1 MNSKYG
7 GYMGR
12 ILDIDMTRKS
22 FCDYP
27 ITDNDRE
34 KFIGGKTL
42 AAKILFDELSPGIDP
57 FSAENIIVFMTG
69 PFTGTGAPCTSRF
82 DISTKN
88 ALTGGI
94 ASSNCGG
101 TFGIHLKKAGYDGLV
116 IRGKASHPT
125 LLKITE
131 SGVDFLDASS
141 LWGKDTE
148 ETQKT
153 LEKEFGRKRGMA
165 VIGPAGENLVRY
177 ASVISGERAAGR
189 CGVGAV
195 MGSKN
200 IKAIVAWGG
209 KKPPVSNPAA
219 FRKAV
224 KKWVKILQ
232 ENPATSKTLPELG
245 TANLVNACN
254 ASGTMPTRNF
264 QKGTFERAHL
274 ISGEEMADKHL
285 ANNTGCVS
293 CPIRCGRLVKLG
305 DKIIKGPEYE
315 TLGMLGPNIENDDL
329 GKIIEWNYKLDLL
342 GMDTITAG
350 ATIACAMELNEK
362 GIWKNGLE
370 FGKTDAISAL
380 LDDIAHRRGVGA
392 ELADGSLR
400 LALKY
405 GAPELSMHA
414 KGMEFA
420 AYSPRRAV
428 GHGLGYATSN
438 RGGCHINGGYLIY
451 FEAVGPVT
459 MDPLSPKAKPEFCVF
474 QQNMME
480 ALSASGNCIFTT
492 YALIPGIASEIVPP
506 ASATAGIVSKAM
518 LASGAMLRPQGRA
531 LKDWMLPFH
540 LPVIPHTETLSALTG
555 MKIDL
560 GHFAVAG
567 ERGFTLE
574 RMFNMREGM
583 DGSYDALP
591 SRLTH
596 EPQSPDNPRT
606 KVPLDQMLPVYYET
620 RDWDEQGKPTKRLLK
635 KLGLEFANPELR
647 RLEIRSSKQ
656 IKPLPSSVEELKNET
671 ANINRL
677 LNRRSDKKS
686 MTIGIHEGDV
696 SKIKTNEIKKKVA
709 ALRTSRL
716 FIQPDR
722 CRSCG
727 LCHAACP
734 ADAIDWRHGTPAII
748 SAKKCVSCGKCYE
761 ACPSNFSA
769 IAIEKSDKVTLRKK
783 RIKVEI
789 DAELCRKC
797 GKCFRNCPTG
807 AIQWQKKETARIEQ
821 KLCVKCGVCQI
832 VCPDNFNAVRIN
844 GKLKIVNLDSGSPP
858 ATKKHHAHLTPDSSQ
873 STIV

>member
-1 MNSKYG
+1 MDGAFMDSKFG

-12 ILDIDMTRKS
+12 VLDIDMTRKS
-22 FCDYP
+22 VCDYP
-27 ITDNDRE
+27 VTDMDRE

-42 AAKILFDELSPGIDP
+42 AAKILFDELTPNTDVFSP
-57 FSAENIIVFMTG
+57 ENIIVFMTG

-116 IRGKASHPT
+116 IRGRAARPS

-131 SGVDFLDASS
+131 SGVDFVDASS

-148 ETQKT
+148 ETQKI
-153 LEKEFGRKRGMA
+153 LEKQFGHKRGMA

-200 IKAIVAWGG
+200 IKAIVSWGG
-209 KKPPVSNPAA
+209 KKPPVNNPTD

-224 KKWVKILQ
+224 KKWVKLLK
-232 ENPATSKTLPELG
+232 ENPATSETLPMLG

-274 ISGEEMADKHL
+274 VSGEEMAEKHL

-293 CPIRCGRLVKLG
+293 CPIRCGRLVRLG
-305 DKIIKGPEYE
+305 DRIVKGPEYE
-315 TLGMLGPNIENDDL
+315 TIGMLGPNIENDDL

-362 GIWKNGLE
+362 GLWNNGLE
-370 FGKTDAISAL
+370 FGKTDGISSL
-380 LDDIAHRRGVGA
+380 LDDIAHRRGIGG

-400 LALKY
+400 LALKH
-405 GAPELSMHA
+405 GAPELSMNA

-492 YALIPGIASEIVPP
+492 YALIPGIASELVPP
-506 ASATAGIVSKAM
+506 ASATAEVVSKIM
-518 LASGAMLRPQGRA
+518 LAAGAMLRPQGRA

-555 MKIDL
+555 MNIDL

-583 DGSYDALP
+583 DSGNDALP
-591 SRLTH
+591 PRLTD
-596 EPQSPDNPRT
+596 EPQSPDDPRT

-620 RDWDEQGKPTKRLLK
+620 RDWDEQGAPTKRLLK
-635 KLGLEFANPELR
+635 KLALDFAEPALRLSEASCSRHKNPFPET
-647 RLEIRSSKQ
+647 
-656 IKPLPSSVEELKNET
+656 VDELKKET
-671 ANINRL
+671 ADFNRL
-677 LNRRSDKKS
+677 LKKHLDQNKKINDMGDGVVS
-686 MTIGIHEGDV
+686 TIRKDEL
-696 SKIKTNEIKKKVA
+696 KKKVSV
-709 ALRTSRL
+709 LRTSRL
-716 FIQPDR
+716 YVQPER

-727 LCHAACP
+727 LCLAACP
-734 ADAIDWRHGTPAII
+734 AGAIDWRQGTPAVIN
-748 SAKKCVSCGKCYE
+748 AKKCVSCGKCFD
-761 ACPSNFSA
+761 ACPANFGA
-769 IAIEKSDKVTLRKK
+769 IAIEKSDKVTSRKNK
-783 RIKVEI
+783 MRVEI
-789 DAELCRKC
+789 DAALCRKC
-797 GKCFRNCPTG
+797 GKCSRNCPTG
-807 AIQWQKKETARIEQ
+807 AIQWQKKETARVEQ

-832 VCPDNFNAVRIN
+832 VCPDSFNAVRIN
-844 GKLKIVNLDSGSPP
+844 GKLKVVEINSGPP
-858 ATKKHHAHLTPDSSQ
+858 ATKKHHSRSTPDLS
-873 STIV
+873 